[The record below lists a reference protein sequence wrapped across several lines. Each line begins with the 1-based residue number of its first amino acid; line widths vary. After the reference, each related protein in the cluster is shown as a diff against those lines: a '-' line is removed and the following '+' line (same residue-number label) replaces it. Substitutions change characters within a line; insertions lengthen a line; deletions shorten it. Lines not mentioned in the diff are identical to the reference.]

1 MYYICHNVLHNI
13 NTTRVAIYKDIYDMC
28 KNNNNNINAETIK
41 SISERNKTSLN
52 YVKDEVEGML
62 YSAYSVISG
71 GDCKLSD
78 KGFTDINILL
88 NENEEQFFEIP
99 ITINL
104 LNEYV
109 EFIINDVDIMSDYI
123 RLSLINNS
131 WSRNKTKQRYRKKVN
146 SEFQTIELINRL
158 IAIIENININDY
170 DFNPDSLVDNI
181 IKYGNYRKLYNDY
194 KAWINFRGCYFSI
207 TLEKYL
213 PVYQELFNEC
223 VKSVEWGGN
232 TVHRNYIK
240 KICMNFGYDFDKFL
254 TDALSDGMIREIGD
268 KNYSITGHANSIKES
283 IANKYSNY
291 RISLIL
297 RLFCG
302 KPILLIGQN
311 SFYDKLVSKEIV
323 KDSKPL
329 SNYWVEYIGNSLIE
343 EKILSIIKSF
353 GYRFKEV

>member
-28 KNNNNNINAETIK
+28 KKNNNINAKTIK
-41 SISERNKTSLN
+41 SISERNKISLN

-71 GDCKLSD
+71 EDCKLSD
-78 KGFTDINILL
+78 KGFTDIDILL
-88 NENEEQFFEIP
+88 NENKEQFFEIP

-104 LNEYV
+104 LNDYV

-123 RLSLINNS
+123 RSSLINNS
-131 WSRNKTKQRYRKKVN
+131 WSRNKTKQRYRKKIS
-146 SEFQTIELINRL
+146 SEFQTRELINRL
-158 IAIIENININDY
+158 IAIIENININDCN
-170 DFNPDSLVDNI
+170 FNPNSLVDNI
-181 IKYGNYRKLYNDY
+181 IKYGNYRKLYDDY

-213 PVYQELFNEC
+213 PVYQELFNKC

-232 TVHRNYIK
+232 TVNGDYIK
-240 KICMNFGYDFDKFL
+240 KICMNFKYDFDKFL
-254 TDALSDGMIREIGD
+254 NDALSDGMIREINNGS
-268 KNYSITGHANSIKES
+268 YSITGHANSIKES

-311 SFYDKLVSKEIV
+311 SLYDKLVSKEIA
-323 KDSKPL
+323 KDSKPI
-329 SNYWVEYIGNSLIE
+329 SNYWVEYTGNSLIK

-353 GYRFKEV
+353 GYHFKEV

>member
-13 NTTRVAIYKDIYDMC
+13 NTTRVAIYKDIYNMC
-28 KNNNNNINAETIK
+28 KKNNNINAKTIK
-41 SISERNKTSLN
+41 SISERNKISLN

-78 KGFTDINILL
+78 KGFTDIDILL

-123 RLSLINNS
+123 RSSLINNS
-131 WSRNKTKQRYRKKVN
+131 WSRNKTKQRYRKKIS
-146 SEFQTIELINRL
+146 SEFQTRELINRL
-158 IAIIENININDY
+158 IAIIENININDC
-170 DFNPDSLVDNI
+170 DFNPNSLVDNI
-181 IKYGNYRKLYNDY
+181 IKYGNYRKLYDDY

-213 PVYQELFNEC
+213 PVYQELFNKC

-232 TVHRNYIK
+232 TVHGDYIK

-254 TDALSDGMIREIGD
+254 TDALNDGMIREINNGS
-268 KNYSITGHANSIKES
+268 YSITGHANSIKES

-297 RLFCG
+297 KLFCG

-311 SFYDKLVSKEIV
+311 SLYDKLVSKEIV
-323 KDSKPL
+323 KDSKPI
-329 SNYWVEYIGNSLIE
+329 SNYWVEYTGNSLIK

-353 GYRFKEV
+353 GYHFKEV